1 MLNKLFGKKKEDNY
15 FLEFDIKDKS
25 PTQKNPQKNQVAENT
40 GSSETMLMEKTTVTE
55 NSSPTKDK
63 AETKTTSPAKTP
75 TTPQPQSNVSYDPP
89 EWVKAIKNYSTP
101 TNNNSP
107 YNSDN
112 FAGNYVSNN
121 VPMSR
126 RRPGPSL
133 NKFKQ
138 MAGKMGK

>member
-1 MLNKLFGKKKEDNY
+1 MLNKLFGKKKEENY
-15 FLEFDIKDKS
+15 FLEFDVKNTS
-25 PTQKNPQKNQVAENT
+25 QSQKNKVVENIEVSETMQIDKNTAT
-40 GSSETMLMEKTTVTE
+40 TTPSSETKG
-55 NSSPTKDK
+55 K
-63 AETKTTSPAKTP
+63 AETKTASTEKMP
-75 TTPQPQSNVSYDPP
+75 TIPQPQSNVSYDPP
-89 EWVKAIKNYSTP
+89 EWVKAIKNYSNP

-107 YNSDN
+107 YNTNN

-121 VPMSR
+121 VSMSR